1 MSIRHESDVSS
12 HAFFSQSTGNSTI
25 DADLKY
31 IRDLDWST
39 SSIGPIESWPPELL
53 VLINL
58 ALLSPQPQ
66 LFLLGPDAIILYN
79 TAYGELLRDHHPL
92 YQCRPIELNSA
103 LIANAPA
110 IDRIVDRA
118 TTKEQPANENRV
130 TFFFRSNGRL
140 EEVFLSATMVQL
152 PRSLGGYHATTYET
166 TAEAVQKRRD
176 HALGQISRQISQA
189 VDLDSV
195 WSSFMRGLSLAD
207 QDIPFAVL
215 YCADSQVV
223 RDSETGAV
231 RRDVNVC
238 NFHLEGSV
246 GTFSTPPSAR
256 IQLNSTENWIAKLR
270 EASSSHESVLLK
282 SIEGAL
288 PDNFC
293 SASTNRCHGDHCDEA
308 IVLPSTL
315 AHNEDIYCL
324 LIVGIAP
331 RRPFDDVYQYWVRT
345 LNQTLAN
352 LVATVTIAEQ
362 RAFSRENEL
371 LRVTKEREIFTKEL
385 SLKKQ
390 EAALAT
396 GKIQRMLGIM
406 QSAKS
411 VIGFRS
417 LCIG

>member
-1 MSIRHESDVSS
+1 MSIKHESDVSS

-39 SSIGPIESWPPELL
+39 SSIGPIESWPSELS

-152 PRSLGGYHATTYET
+152 PRSLGGYHATTYDT

-195 WSSFMRGLSLAD
+195 
-207 QDIPFAVL
+207 
-215 YCADSQVV
+215 
-223 RDSETGAV
+223 
-231 RRDVNVC
+231 
-238 NFHLEGSV
+238 
-246 GTFSTPPSAR
+246 
-256 IQLNSTENWIAKLR
+256 
-270 EASSSHESVLLK
+270 
-282 SIEGAL
+282 
-288 PDNFC
+288 
-293 SASTNRCHGDHCDEA
+293 
-308 IVLPSTL
+308 
-315 AHNEDIYCL
+315 
-324 LIVGIAP
+324 
-331 RRPFDDVYQYWVRT
+331 
-345 LNQTLAN
+345 
-352 LVATVTIAEQ
+352 
-362 RAFSRENEL
+362 
-371 LRVTKEREIFTKEL
+371 
-385 SLKKQ
+385 
-390 EAALAT
+390 
-396 GKIQRMLGIM
+396 
-406 QSAKS
+406 
-411 VIGFRS
+411 
-417 LCIG
+417 